1 MESVASKPNLFGLDR
16 AALREIVAG
25 LGEPAYRAEQIYLWL
40 YRRRA
45 RTIAEMTD
53 LGRGIRDALAA
64 AYDLR
69 WPEVVERGHSQD
81 GTIKYLFRLD
91 DGATVES
98 VYIPED
104 RRRTI
109 CISTQAG
116 CPLKCTFCLTGI
128 SGYKRNLKPWE
139 ILGQVATVMHETAEL
154 GGARSAATS
163 EGGFRGGRER
173 PSTSR
178 VSAPPEVEDRG
189 GARSAATSEGGFRG
203 GRERPSTSRVS
214 APPDLKGRA
223 WNIVVMGMGEPL
235 LNYENTVIALRA
247 LMDPDGF
254 AVAPKKLTLSTVG
267 ILPALEKL
275 MQEPVRPNLAISLHA
290 PTKELR
296 RELMPIEDRYDI
308 KDVIAAAQRYPIPRG
323 GAVTYEYVLLGGVND
338 QPAHA
343 RALVR
348 LLAGSRGKV
357 NLIPLN
363 PAPEIPFAPPTRE
376 AVDEFCRILSEAR
389 VTVSVRRPR
398 GQDILAACGQLHL
411 KRGEVPV
418 PAPVAS

>member
-1 MESVASKPNLFGLDR
+1 MESPSGKPNLFGLDR
-16 AALREIVAG
+16 AALAQVMAER
-25 LGEPAYRAEQIYLWL
+25 GEPAYRAGQIYLWL

-45 RTIAEMTD
+45 RAIADMTD
-53 LGRGIRDALAA
+53 LAKGVREALAA
-64 AYDLR
+64 RFELR
-69 WPEVVERGHSQD
+69 WPEVIERGHSQD

-139 ILGQVATVMHETAEL
+139 ILGQVAVVMHESAEL
-154 GGARSAATS
+154 
-163 EGGFRGGRER
+163 
-173 PSTSR
+173 
-178 VSAPPEVEDRG
+178 G

-235 LNYENTVIALRA
+235 LNYDNTVIALRA
-247 LMDPDGF
+247 LMDPEGF

>member
-1 MESVASKPNLFGLDR
+1 VEIPSGKPNLFGLDR
-16 AALREIVAG
+16 AALKEIVAR
-25 LGEPAYRAEQIYLWL
+25 LGEPPYRAEQIYLWL

-45 RTIAEMTD
+45 RAIAEMTD
-53 LGRGIRDALAA
+53 LTKGIREALAA

-69 WPEVVERGHSQD
+69 WPEVGERGHSRD
-81 GTIKYLFRLD
+81 GTVKYLFRLD

-116 CPLKCTFCLTGI
+116 CPLKCAFCLTGI

-139 ILGQVATVMHETAEL
+139 ILGQVATVMDEVRREL

-173 PSTSR
+173 HTVSAR
-178 VSAPPEVEDRG
+178 SAPPEMKD
-189 GARSAATSEGGFRG
+189 
-203 GRERPSTSRVS
+203 
-214 APPDLKGRA
+214 KA
-223 WNIVVMGMGEPL
+223 WNVVVMGMGEPL
-235 LNYENTVIALRA
+235 LNYESTVIALRA
-247 LMDPDGF
+247 LMDPAGF

-296 RELMPIEDRYDI
+296 RELMPIEERYDI
-308 KDVIAAAQRYPIPRG
+308 QDVIAAAQRYPIPHG

-338 QPAHA
+338 QPTHA

-348 LLAGSRGKV
+348 LLAGSHGKV

-363 PAPEIPFAPPTRE
+363 PAPEIPFAPPSPE
-376 AVDEFCRILSEAR
+376 AIDAFCRILSEAR
-389 VTVSVRRPR
+389 ITVSVRRPR

>member
-1 MESVASKPNLFGLDR
+1 VELPSAKPNLFGLDR
-16 AALREIVAG
+16 AALAEIVAG

-45 RTIAEMTD
+45 RAIAEMTD
-53 LGRGIRDALAA
+53 LTKGIREALAA

-69 WPEVVERGHSQD
+69 WPDVVERGHSQD
-81 GTIKYLFRLD
+81 ATIKYLFRLD
-91 DGATVES
+91 DGVTVES
-98 VYIPED
+98 VYIPEE

-116 CPLKCTFCLTGI
+116 CPLKCAFCLTGI
-128 SGYKRNLKPWE
+128 SGYKRNLKAWE
-139 ILGQVATVMHETAEL
+139 ILGQVATVMHEAP
-154 GGARSAATS
+154 
-163 EGGFRGGRER
+163 REQ
-173 PSTSR
+173 
-178 VSAPPEVEDRG
+178 
-189 GARSAATSEGGFRG
+189 
-203 GRERPSTSRVS
+203 
-214 APPDLKGRA
+214 RA
-223 WNIVVMGMGEPL
+223 WNVVVMGMGEPL
-235 LNYENTVIALRA
+235 LNYDNTVVALRA

-254 AVAPKKLTLSTVG
+254 AVVPKKLTLSTVG

-296 RELMPIEDRYDI
+296 QELMPIEERYDI
-308 KDVIAAAQRYPIPRG
+308 HDVIAAAQRYPIPRG

-338 QPAHA
+338 RPAHA

-348 LLAGSRGKV
+348 LLAGSHGKV

-363 PAPEIPFAPPTRE
+363 PAPEIPFAPPSRE
-376 AVDEFCRILSEAR
+376 AIDEFCRILAEAR

-418 PAPVAS
+418 PAPLAS

>member
-1 MESVASKPNLFGLDR
+1 VESPSGKPNLFGLDR
-16 AALREIVAG
+16 AALGAIVAG

-40 YRRRA
+40 YRRRVRA
-45 RTIAEMTD
+45 IAEMTD
-53 LGRGIRDALAA
+53 LTKGVREALATTH
-64 AYDLR
+64 DLR
-69 WPEVVERGHSQD
+69 WPEVVERGHSRD

-91 DGATVES
+91 DGATIES

-116 CPLKCTFCLTGI
+116 CPLKCGFCLTGI

-139 ILGQVATVMHETAEL
+139 ILGQVATVMAEREL
-154 GGARSAATS
+154 GGAHSAATS

-173 PSTSR
+173 PSQSR
-178 VSAPPEVEDRG
+178 VSAPPEIR
-189 GARSAATSEGGFRG
+189 
-203 GRERPSTSRVS
+203 
-214 APPDLKGRA
+214 KA
-223 WNIVVMGMGEPL
+223 WNVVVMGMGEPL
-235 LNYENTVIALRA
+235 LNYESTVIALRA

-296 RELMPIEDRYDI
+296 RELMPIEERYDI
-308 KDVIAAAQRYPIPRG
+308 QDVIAAARRYPIPHG

-338 QPAHA
+338 QPTHA

-348 LLAGSRGKV
+348 LLAGSHGKV

-363 PAPEIPFAPPTRE
+363 PAPEIPFAPPSPE
-376 AVDEFCRILSEAR
+376 AIDAFCRILSEAR
-389 VTVSVRRPR
+389 ITVSVRRPR

>member
-1 MESVASKPNLFGLDR
+1 MESPSGKPNLFGLDR
-16 AALREIVAG
+16 AALAEVMAER
-25 LGEPAYRAEQIYLWL
+25 GEPAYRAGQIYLWL

-45 RTIAEMTD
+45 RAIADMTD
-53 LGRGIRDALAA
+53 LAKGVREALAA
-64 AYDLR
+64 RFELR
-69 WPEVVERGHSQD
+69 WPEVIERGHSQD

-139 ILGQVATVMHETAEL
+139 ILGQVAVVMHESAEL
-154 GGARSAATS
+154 
-163 EGGFRGGRER
+163 
-173 PSTSR
+173 
-178 VSAPPEVEDRG
+178 G

-235 LNYENTVIALRA
+235 LNYDNTVIALRA
-247 LMDPDGF
+247 LMDPEGF

>member
-1 MESVASKPNLFGLDR
+1 VESVASKPNLFGLDR

-25 LGEPAYRAEQIYLWL
+25 RGEPAYRAEQIYSWL

-53 LGRGIRDALAA
+53 LAKGIRDALAA

-98 VYIPED
+98 VYIPEE

-116 CPLKCTFCLTGI
+116 CPLQCAFCLTGI

-139 ILGQVATVMHETAEL
+139 ILGQVATVMHE
-154 GGARSAATS
+154 
-163 EGGFRGGRER
+163 
-173 PSTSR
+173 
-178 VSAPPEVEDRG
+178 APP
-189 GARSAATSEGGFRG
+189 AQKT
-203 GRERPSTSRVS
+203 
-214 APPDLKGRA
+214 
-223 WNIVVMGMGEPL
+223 WNVVVMGMGEPL
-235 LNYENTVIALRA
+235 LNYESTVIALRA
-247 LMDPDGF
+247 LMDPEGF
-254 AVAPKKLTLSTVG
+254 GVAPKKLTLSTVG

-296 RELMPIEDRYDI
+296 LELMPIEERYDI

-348 LLAGSRGKV
+348 LLAGSHGKV

-363 PAPEIPFAPPTRE
+363 PAPEIPFAPPTPE
-376 AVDEFCRILSEAR
+376 SVDEFCRILSEAR
-389 VTVSVRRPR
+389 VPVSVRRPR

-418 PAPVAS
+418 PAPVAP

>member
-1 MESVASKPNLFGLDR
+1 VDPPSAKPNLFGLDR
-16 AALREIVAG
+16 AALSALVAS
-25 LGEPAYRAEQIYLWL
+25 LGEPAYRAAQIYLWL

-45 RTIAEMTD
+45 RAIAEMTD
-53 LGRGIRDALAA
+53 LTKGLREALADGH
-64 AYDLR
+64 DLR
-69 WPEVVERGHSQD
+69 WPAVVERGHSRD

-98 VYIPED
+98 VYIPEE

-116 CPLKCTFCLTGI
+116 CPLKCAFCLTGI
-128 SGYKRNLKPWE
+128 SGYKRNLKTWE
-139 ILGQVATVMHETAEL
+139 ILGQVATVMQEAP
-154 GGARSAATS
+154 
-163 EGGFRGGRER
+163 REQ
-173 PSTSR
+173 
-178 VSAPPEVEDRG
+178 
-189 GARSAATSEGGFRG
+189 
-203 GRERPSTSRVS
+203 
-214 APPDLKGRA
+214 KA
-223 WNIVVMGMGEPL
+223 WNVVVMGMGEPL
-235 LNYENTVIALRA
+235 LNYDNTVAALRV

-275 MQEPVRPNLAISLHA
+275 MEEPVRPNLAISLHA

-296 RELMPIEDRYDI
+296 RELMPIEERYDI

-338 QPAHA
+338 QPEHA

-348 LLAGSRGKV
+348 LLGGARGKV

-363 PAPEIPFAPPTRE
+363 PAPEIPFAPPARE
-376 AVDEFCRILSEAR
+376 AVDEFCRILSGAR
-389 VTVSVRRPR
+389 VPVSVRRPR

-418 PAPVAS
+418 PAPAVP